1 VGASLAKSLE
11 LHTALIAFETEST
24 LFGIVIV
31 TGILAAFMLSV
42 ILTCSGA
49 LADAFMLTVLPICSG
64 VAFIV
69 VTFIVTFIV
78 VLIFIL
84 TVTTIVTCAAFSLAA
99 IILLRTF

>member
-64 VAFIV
+64 VALV
-69 VTFIVTFIV
+69 VTFIV

-84 TVTTIVTCAAFSLAA
+84 TVTTIVTCAAFSFAA